1 VRGLGGKELGAEVS
15 LATVGITTLA
25 GLAELELGV
34 GWEETLVV
42 RGTAVGF
49 FASGLKGRQLCTP
62 SLRVGGLTG
71 SKVGLWAVVI
81 LAAFPDA
88 WMGKLES

>member
-1 VRGLGGKELGAEVS
+1 MRGLGSKELGAEVS
-15 LATVGITTLA
+15 LATVCVAALA

-49 FASGLKGRQLCTP
+49 FASGLGGRQVCALDLGWGD
-62 SLRVGGLTG
+62 SQDQRSVYGR
-71 SKVGLWAVVI
+71 
-81 LAAFPDA
+81 
-88 WMGKLES
+88 